1 MEDINKCEK
10 CSNREREGK
19 YLFGRGME
27 WIQIKRGF
35 HSVYLSLVQF
45 HYWKSFGILEHRQ
58 YATVIYLCLEQD
70 EIEKQRVSES
80 RLWNSRVFFLFCRL

>member
-10 CSNREREGK
+10 CSNREREREGK

-35 HSVYLSLVQF
+35 HSVYLSLLYNF
-45 HYWKSFGILEHRQ
+45 TIG
-58 YATVIYLCLEQD
+58 
-70 EIEKQRVSES
+70 RV
-80 RLWNSRVFFLFCRL
+80 LAF